1 MPEGQDPDDYIK
13 NNGKDG
19 LLNLLKNK
27 EIINRLFGI
36 IN

>member
-19 LLNLLKNK
+19 LLNLLKRK
-27 EIINRLFGI
+27 RLSNRLFGI